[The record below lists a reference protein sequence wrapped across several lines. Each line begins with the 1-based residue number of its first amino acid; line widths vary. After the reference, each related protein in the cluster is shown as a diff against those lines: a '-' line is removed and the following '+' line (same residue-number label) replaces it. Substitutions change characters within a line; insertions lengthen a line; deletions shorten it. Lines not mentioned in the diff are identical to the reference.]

1 MTDDNQ
7 SDAQQL
13 PPTEFDVRGPHGRGG
28 GLGCAGGAVLFT
40 SNISAPIMTSDK
52 VRDRIHAASLSIE
65 ALMIIESPTL
75 ALQRA
80 VQSVHA
86 AHAYMLAHQS
96 VASQEDAAV
105 MFRDE
110 EYVAQEAAAAALGN
124 TYAHGA

>member
-7 SDAQQL
+7 SDAMHL
-13 PPTEFDVRGPHGRGG
+13 PPTEFDVRGEHGRDG
-28 GLGCAGGAVLFT
+28 GLGCAILFDT
-40 SNISAPIMTSDK
+40 SFSKPIVTADK

-65 ALMIIESPTL
+65 ALMVIESPTL

-86 AHAYMLAHQS
+86 AYAYVLAHQS
-96 VASQEDAAV
+96 VAPQEDAKAAL

-110 EYVAQEAAAAALGN
+110 EDVALEVAAAAFGS
-124 TYAHGA
+124 THGA